1 MKVLVTGGGGF
12 IGSHVVRELLARGHE
27 VHALVRPAGALDRI
41 ADVVGRVTLHPVDL
55 LDGPAVDAAVA
66 AIGADGALHLAWYA
80 EPGSYL
86 RVRPPEPGVAGSQ
99 PAPGAIAGGRIHP
112 APGPVRHVPR
122 GRHPRRGRR
131 GRRAGLRARQAR
143 PPRRGPQ
150 SHGGDGLNGDGLN
163 GDGLNGGGLAVA
175 CAHVFSVFGPGED
188 PRRGLPSVIRSL
200 LDGQAVDVGSG
211 EQLRDYVFVAD
222 VATAL
227 VDILESDVV
236 GGIDVCR
243 GEPRPLRQV
252 FEEVGRATGSGH
264 LLRFGARAQAADEL
278 FDAVGDPSPLRAL
291 GWHPA
296 APLAVQIDETVAW
309 WRARLP
315 LPAASGATR

>member
-12 IGSHVVRELLARGHE
+12 IGSHVVRQLLAGDHE
-27 VHALVRPAGALDRI
+27 VHALVRPTAGLDRI
-41 ADVVGRVTLHPVDL
+41 ADVVGLVTLWPVDL

-66 AIGADGALHLAWYA
+66 AIGAEGALHLAWYA

-86 RVRPPEPGVAGSQ
+86 RD
-99 PAPGAIAGGRIHP
+99 
-112 APGPVRHVPR
+112 VPR
-122 GRHPRRGRR
+122 NLASLESGVRLVRSLAAGPTRRLVLSGTCLEAATPRE
-131 GRRAGLRARQAR
+131 RADEPIYAVAKRALHDVAV
-143 PPRRGPQ
+143 
-150 SHGGDGLNGDGLN
+150 SATGGD
-163 GDGLNGGGLAVA
+163 LAVA

-200 LDGQAVDVGSG
+200 LEGHPVDVGSG
-211 EQLRDYVFVAD
+211 EQLRDYVLVTD
-222 VATAL
+222 VASAL

-252 FEEVGRATGSGH
+252 FEEVGRATGGGH
-264 LLRFGARAQAADEL
+264 LLRIGARAQAADDL

-291 GWHPA
+291 GWRPA
-296 APLAVQIDETVAW
+296 TSLPAQIDETVAW
-309 WRARLP
+309 WRTRLP